1 MNEQSTSLARV
12 VPSFVTE
19 VITEYRR
26 PRKGGRGWVAFF
38 LPSAGMVQHVE
49 YQCAFEEW
57 RPLLAACDAYASM
70 TGWRFVLSDFM
81 QLQGRD
87 SDELRAARES
97 AMPMALEF
105 ADRVR
110 GCVGSY
116 ADGATKPRL
125 VTEFEACQRLVSTEA
140 VYNSMLATVTA
151 VGLVESIGGA
161 GGSGT
166 EMHSRSLDEADDD
179 AFAYHDM
186 SQPIEIIARRLCAF
200 EARLRASADLHA
212 EKQRRTLQASF
223 IVEFGLEHGL
233 PEKNDATAE
242 RTLREFLERLGEWQ
256 GGQDNDTVRQLVLG
270 SIPKGPGERAL
281 KTTVFDWFESHK
293 GATLVGG
300 AIVGGVIGVLIAST
314 ALAIAGSRGG
324 RHGR

>member
-1 MNEQSTSLARV
+1 
-12 VPSFVTE
+12 
-19 VITEYRR
+19 
-26 PRKGGRGWVAFF
+26 
-38 LPSAGMVQHVE
+38 MVQHVDYE
-49 YQCAFEEW
+49 CAFEEW
-57 RPLLAACDAYASM
+57 RPLLAACDAYASL

-81 QLQGRD
+81 RLQGRD

-110 GCVGSY
+110 GCAGSY
-116 ADGATKPRL
+116 AGGATKPRL

-161 GGSGT
+161 GAGGDGSGT
-166 EMHSRSLDEADDD
+166 EMRAQPGLRSRVGTSGGPASFDDADDD
-179 AFAYHDM
+179 AFAYQDM
-186 SQPIEIIARRLCAF
+186 TQPIEIIARRLCAF

-233 PEKNDATAE
+233 PEKSDATAE

-256 GGQDNDTVRQLVLG
+256 GGQDNDAVKQLVLG
-270 SIPKGPGERAL
+270 AIPKGPGERARP
-281 KTTVFDWFESHK
+281 SHRP
-293 GATLVGG
+293 ASPL
-300 AIVGGVIGVLIAST
+300 GGVRSAQLVC
-314 ALAIAGSRGG
+314 
-324 RHGR
+324 

>member
-1 MNEQSTSLARV
+1 
-12 VPSFVTE
+12 
-19 VITEYRR
+19 
-26 PRKGGRGWVAFF
+26 
-38 LPSAGMVQHVE
+38 
-49 YQCAFEEW
+49 
-57 RPLLAACDAYASM
+57 
-70 TGWRFVLSDFM
+70 
-81 QLQGRD
+81 
-87 SDELRAARES
+87 
-97 AMPMALEF
+97 
-105 ADRVR
+105 
-110 GCVGSY
+110 
-116 ADGATKPRL
+116 
-125 VTEFEACQRLVSTEA
+125 
-140 VYNSMLATVTA
+140 MLATVTA